1 MRTLRA
7 AVERAGISQ
16 KRPILTLVKLTTH
29 LSAGVGLSLLCIW
42 LPLWAV
48 TLVTPLASVVYI
60 VGVML
65 GHDGSHGGAFRSRR
79 GNAALR
85 HIAFPLATGM
95 SGLFWQYK
103 HNVLH
108 HPHPNVIERD
118 EDIEIYPMAQ
128 GRAYHIASP
137 PALRAFQRR
146 CQGVLFWLLASE
158 LPLDLRKRSIT
169 FLISYARTRPV
180 DFDYV
185 IDVSMVAAHYALW
198 IGLPSI
204 WLNPLLVIAYY
215 LYFWTIGGLWLSIL
229 GLCGHAGLPLIA
241 RFDDPVAL
249 TFHTTRN
256 IKLGPVLSWCFVGLD
271 FQIEHHL
278 FPALPSFQLHKA
290 APLVR
295 QFAAERSL
303 PYHEE
308 TLGSCIV
315 LLTRYFAEAWNDPGR
330 ELADNRLRVVDDRPA
345 RLFLGKVREKGT
357 QRAVRIESEAR

>member
-1 MRTLRA
+1 
-7 AVERAGISQ
+7 
-16 KRPILTLVKLTTH
+16 
-29 LSAGVGLSLLCIW
+29 
-42 LPLWAV
+42 
-48 TLVTPLASVVYI
+48 VYI

-65 GHDGSHGGAFRSRR
+65 GHDGSQGGAFRSKNA
-79 GNAALR
+79 NAALR

-128 GRAYHIASP
+128 GRAYHIASS
-137 PALRAFQRR
+137 PALRTFQRR

-158 LPLDLRKRSIT
+158 LPLDLRKRSIVY
-169 FLISYARTRPV
+169 LVSHARTRPI
-180 DFDYV
+180 DLNYL
-185 IDVSMVAAHYALW
+185 IDVIMVVTHYLLW
-198 IGLPSI
+198 IVLPSI
-204 WLNPLLVIAYY
+204 WLDPLLVIAYY

-241 RFDDPVAL
+241 RFDDPVVL

-256 IKLGPVLSWCFVGLD
+256 IKLGPVMSWCFVGLD

-295 QFAAERSL
+295 QFAAERNL

-315 LLTRYFAEAWNDPGR
+315 LLTRYFAKAWNDPGH
-330 ELADNRLRVVDDRPA
+330 ELVDNWLHVVDDEPA
-345 RLFLGKVREKGT
+345 RLFLGKVRDKGV
-357 QRAVRIESEAR
+357 QRAVRIGGEPR